1 MKFTYH
7 GCEGAP
13 EVSIHYGVEFT
24 IGVPAEVEDE
34 FAISKL
40 SGHPHFTQISEKSAP
55 VPASDE
61 DELVALRLKYCA
73 KFGKKPHHKMKA
85 ETIREKLNA
94 DDD

>member
-24 IGVPAEVEDE
+24 IGVPADVEDE

-40 SGHPHFTQISEKSAP
+40 SGHPHFTAEGEVSGPDDQYF
-55 VPASDE
+55 VD
-61 DELVALRLKYCA
+61 LYTQ
-73 KFGKKPHHKMKA
+73 KFGKKPHHKMKL
-85 ETIREKLNA
+85 ETIIEKLNA